1 MGGRV
6 GIHNFLVTFF
16 FLMLLLIRNRDP
28 EGMRQKCFTE
38 NSKVFR
44 INPTATTPA
53 LPLALADACEYFDL
67 LK

>member
-1 MGGRV
+1 M

-28 EGMRQKCFTE
+28 EGMRQSCFTE

-44 INPTATTPA
+44 INPTATIPA
-53 LPLALADACEYFDL
+53 LPLALADAREFFEL